1 MLTFTFRR
9 LLLAIPTLV
18 LISLIIFLLLDLA
31 PGDPLADQPLS
42 IPPEVRQK
50 MRDALGLDSPAYV
63 RYLLWAKQFFWVEPL
78 VFVDWVAGTSFS
90 EGMQRI
96 VSWQFRAPVFDI
108 IIQRLP
114 QTLWVVG
121 LAYLVGV
128 MIALPI
134 GIISAYK
141 QYSWF
146 DQIGTFISMIGF
158 SVPPFFSGVL
168 VIVIFAI
175 MLPWFPSIYD
185 TTLVVNDWES
195 FGQQIKQMIMPV
207 MVLALQTT
215 SADQPLHA
223 RLDAR
228 QPQSG
233 LRAHRA
239 RQGHDRESRAPGP
252 RAAQLDD
259 PGGHRY
265 RAGHPVNLRR
275 RHHHRADLQGERAGA
290 AADHR
295 DPGQRPADGADA
307 DLHLRG
313 ADRAVQPDRRRALR
327 PP

>member
-121 LAYLVGV
+121 LAYVVGV
-128 MIALPI
+128 LIALPI

-158 SVPPFFSGVL
+158 SVPPS
-168 VIVIFAI
+168 
-175 MLPWFPSIYD
+175 S
-185 TTLVVNDWES
+185 
-195 FGQQIKQMIMPV
+195 
-207 MVLALQTT
+207 
-215 SADQPLHA
+215 
-223 RLDAR
+223 
-228 QPQSG
+228 
-233 LRAHRA
+233 
-239 RQGHDRESRAPGP
+239 
-252 RAAQLDD
+252 
-259 PGGHRY
+259 
-265 RAGHPVNLRR
+265 
-275 RHHHRADLQGERAGA
+275 
-290 AADHR
+290 
-295 DPGQRPADGADA
+295 PAF
-307 DLHLRG
+307 
-313 ADRAVQPDRRRALR
+313 
-327 PP
+327 

>member
-1 MLTFTFRR
+1 MLTFTIRR

-78 VFVDWVAGTSFS
+78 VFFDWVFGTSFS

-108 IIQRLP
+108 IIQRMP

-121 LAYLVGV
+121 LAYVVGV

-146 DQIGTFISMIGF
+146 DQIGTFVSMIGF
-158 SVPPFFSGVL
+158 SVPPFFSGVSDDRVFRDHAAL
-168 VIVIFAI
+168 VPIDLRHHAG
-175 MLPWFPSIYD
+175 
-185 TTLVVNDWES
+185 
-195 FGQQIKQMIMPV
+195 GQRFRKFRPAGTPDDI
-207 MVLALQTT
+207 AGDGAGA
-215 SADQPLHA
+215 ADNGATVTLHA

-228 QPQSG
+228 QSQS
-233 LRAHRA
+233 
-239 RQGHDRESRAPGP
+239 
-252 RAAQLDD
+252 
-259 PGGHRY
+259 
-265 RAGHPVNLRR
+265 
-275 RHHHRADLQGERAGA
+275 
-290 AADHR
+290 
-295 DPGQRPADGADA
+295 
-307 DLHLRG
+307 
-313 ADRAVQPDRRRALR
+313 
-327 PP
+327 

>member
-121 LAYLVGV
+121 TSYIVGILIGV
-128 MIALPI
+128 PL

-141 QYSWF
+141 QYSCS
-146 DQIGTFISMIGF
+146 T
-158 SVPPFFSGVL
+158 
-168 VIVIFAI
+168 
-175 MLPWFPSIYD
+175 
-185 TTLVVNDWES
+185 
-195 FGQQIKQMIMPV
+195 
-207 MVLALQTT
+207 
-215 SADQPLHA
+215 
-223 RLDAR
+223 
-228 QPQSG
+228 
-233 LRAHRA
+233 RA
-239 RQGHDRESRAPGP
+239 RPSSRWSASPSRPSSPARWRSSSSRSGHRPM
-252 RAAQLDD
+252 
-259 PGGHRY
+259 PGGGYHRVTTP
-265 RAGHPVNLRR
+265 RM
-275 RHHHRADLQGERAGA
+275 
-290 AADHR
+290 
-295 DPGQRPADGADA
+295 
-307 DLHLRG
+307 
-313 ADRAVQPDRRRALR
+313 
-327 PP
+327 